1 MTIDIDKCL
10 SHPAIPNDYV
20 VVCAWMR
27 KDKRESKWVFFFAS
41 KPRFVA
47 SATYIAPTRTET
59 NAKIV
64 RITILR
70 KPLRTCAE
78 ENVGGGGVPMDVHDF
93 LLMPVKVDDG
103 LRHVLLPDE
112 AAIFENM
119 RKERVAR
126 RTKLTQISRRQFLYD
141 LKEWAMI

>member
-20 VVCAWMR
+20 VVCAWIR
-27 KDKRESKWVFFFAS
+27 KDKREFFAS
-41 KPRFVA
+41 KSRFVA

-59 NAKIV
+59 SPKIV
-64 RITILR
+64 SITILR

-78 ENVGGGGVPMDVHDF
+78 ENVGGGRVPMDVHDF